1 MQKLT
6 NVSEK
11 VRTCMLDKLLL
22 EGNKPPSGPAQRLA
36 GAAPAEP
43 HCSSRMRNMRRSGSA
58 APQSNWSPM
67 VKAPR

>member
-11 VRTCMLDKLLL
+11 VRACMLDVLLL
-22 EGNKPPSGPAQRLA
+22 EGNKPPPGPAQRLG
-36 GAAPAEP
+36 GATPAVP
-43 HCSSRMRNMRRSGSA
+43 HCSSRMRSIRRSGSA